1 MPKTNSSKLRH
12 DDERKEPSRMA
23 EISARDV
30 KALRDAT
37 GAGMMDCK
45 QALTEAKGDLD
56 AAKRILREKGL
67 ADAAKRTGRAA
78 TEGIVYTYLHT
89 PAPNYP
95 AKLGVLLELNCE
107 TDFVAKTEAFERL
120 AKDIAMHISF
130 ADPSWKSRD
139 EVPQSIIDEESAIY
153 AKQAKDQGKPEQ
165 VIEKIVAGKLEAF
178 YKENVLLDQEWIQD
192 KSQTIGQLI
201 DQARSS
207 MSENIDVGRFCRIRV
222 GEKEQA

>member
-1 MPKTNSSKLRH
+1 
-12 DDERKEPSRMA
+12 MA
-23 EISARDV
+23 DISARDV

-45 QALTEAKGDLD
+45 KALEEANGDID

-78 TEGIVYTYLHT
+78 SEGIVYTYLHR
-89 PAPNYP
+89 PAPDYP
-95 AKLGVLLELNCE
+95 PKLGVLLELNCE
-107 TDFVAKTEAFERL
+107 TDFVAKTESFERL

-139 EVPQSIIDEESAIY
+139 EVPQDVIDEESAIY

-165 VIEKIVAGKLEAF
+165 VIEKIVSGKLEAF

-192 KSQTIGQLI
+192 KSKTIGQLV
-201 DQARSS
+201 DEARAS
-207 MSENIDVGRFCRIRV
+207 MGENIYIGRFCRVRV